1 MVKNEPTHPNTMRKM
16 VLNRKYAG
24 WETSKPTKYKNA
36 MTTSTKLID
45 KINSV
50 LTSEKDQ
57 NKTFYSFEYF
67 PPRTEQGNIRNERAG
82 LNYVYRC

>member
-1 MVKNEPTHPNTMRKM
+1 M
-16 VLNRKYAG
+16 AI
-24 WETSKPTKYKNA
+24 
-36 MTTSTKLID
+36 STKLID

-67 PPRTEQGNIRNERAG
+67 PPRTEQGNIKKPRVE
-82 LNYVYRC
+82 LNYVYRCWELTRQNWKNGHDKPSLGRCHMV